1 VDVWVGVPAVPVA
14 VGVDGVAVWLRFG
27 VRVGVVVGP
36 DVDVRVAVGV
46 EGVDV
51 AVRGGVAVADLGGVG
66 VLDGDGRVVE
76 VSVGVAECVGVGEV
90 GVPVQTGTGAF
101 DAREETQGTVGA
113 ARAAAAGRDRTAS
126 AARRRKPPFPTLR
139 RTCPRTGR
147 PAFRRSMA
155 PSSSG
160 RLLVHGARRRRKGQH
175 QVKFAGIR
183 PR

>member
-1 VDVWVGVPAVPVA
+1 MPSAVRVA

-36 DVDVRVAVGV
+36 DVEERVAVGV
-46 EGVDV
+46 EGVAV
-51 AVRGGVAVADLGGVG
+51 AVLGGVAVADRGGVG

-101 DAREETQGTVGA
+101 EVRELIQGLVEAWA
-113 ARAAAAGRDRTAS
+113 ADRAAAAGRDRTTS
-126 AARRRKPPFPTLR
+126 AARRRKAPLPTLR
-139 RTCPRTGR
+139 RTCPRAGR
-147 PAFRRSMA
+147 RAFWRSMA
-155 PSSSG
+155 PSSFG
-160 RLLVHGARRRRKGQH
+160 RLSVHGARWGRKGQCR
-175 QVKFAGIR
+175 VKFASIR